1 MKQKSKFKLGKNQAT
16 ILVLF
21 GLAITFFYY
30 ANKTI
35 NHGAGTFSDGIF
47 VGFFL
52 GLTFV
57 CSISILFLW
66 GRMLYQNWKVRVK

>member
-1 MKQKSKFKLGKNQAT
+1 MKQKKFKLGKNQTA
-16 ILVLF
+16 IFILF
-21 GLAITFFYY
+21 GLATTFFYY

-35 NHGAGTFSDGIF
+35 NTSVGTFSDGIF